1 MMIADIQSFAM
12 IFTDILEF
20 SVRCYSRY
28 MDHVASV
35 SCRVVCIDLNHVAGM
50 SQRAACA
57 QKNVGHDLLV
67 TPAAASAFLL
77 GIFWLIV
84 NIKFIMY

>member
-35 SCRVVCIDLNHVAGM
+35 SCRVVCINLNHVAGM

-57 QKNVGHDLLV
+57 QKKMWGMTYWSPQQLQAH
-67 TPAAASAFLL
+67 FCWEFF
-77 GIFWLIV
+77 G
-84 NIKFIMY
+84 